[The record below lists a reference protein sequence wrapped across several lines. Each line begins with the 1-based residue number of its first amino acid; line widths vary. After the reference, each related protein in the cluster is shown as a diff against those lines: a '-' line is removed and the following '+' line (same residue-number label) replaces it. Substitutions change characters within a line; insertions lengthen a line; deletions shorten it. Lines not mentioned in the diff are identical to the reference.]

1 MTAGLSVVASDLPE
15 LKKVIESEK
24 IGLTFEAGSAESI
37 ANAINTLASDPE
49 RVTKMRAKARS
60 AAQRRHN
67 WTVEEKKLV
76 SAYEHIPT
84 PKGFSRIWK
93 IQHAARQYL

>member
-1 MTAGLSVVASDLPE
+1 MTAGLAVVASDLPE

-37 ANAINTLASDPE
+37 AKAINSLAADAD
-49 RVTKMRAKARS
+49 RVTKMRTDART

-67 WTVEEKKLV
+67 WSVEEKKLV
-76 SAYEHIPT
+76 EAYQYLPA
-84 PKGFSRIWK
+84 PKGLSRIWK
-93 IQHAARQYL
+93 IQHAIRQYL